1 MHLNSVGRKIF
12 LDTYTEEE
20 NGIIPNEIKLS
31 HDNRDLALKNN
42 FN

>member
-1 MHLNSVGRKIF
+1 MLGEKF

-20 NGIIPNEIKLS
+20 NGILPNKIKLS
-31 HDNRDLALKNN
+31 HDNHDLALKNN